1 MSILLNKDNNQGIY
15 KETTTW
21 ADGSP
26 MANQEDGFFY
36 LKLGTKYFEKAETCV
51 KLTTFGGDE
60 KGVLDSSQALQA
72 AINFCIAAKKDLI
85 IDGNFRIEHTV
96 IIDRLVDG
104 PDNRSWFKIIG
115 GELKVTTGISLF
127 SSTINQKKDVTDKDG
142 NFIYTQYLP
151 VSQMVEF
158 IGVNFT
164 STVDN
169 SFVFDGNK
177 FLRCSFVTCSFV
189 KIKMLE
195 TNIDYVQSLHFQ
207 SCSIRDWVGTWF
219 KAGKGCYD
227 IRFSQVTAENGE
239 NFIEAYEYYPHDKV
253 QLFIQSSVIEG
264 LKGFGINFKGSSLIH
279 IIGCYFEW
287 NLKGDIITD
296 NPALVA
302 ADEGVN
308 ILDNF
313 FGPVGNT
320 AIDNTGSG
328 YYHVALGELYSGT
341 IRGNSCTDS
350 NENLIFFKT
359 TKHDVEY
366 GLNTGD
372 SKINQPSKRAR
383 FFYGN
388 AILENGGSTNGSVLL
403 FNGDIAIGSIIWN
416 TNLNKNNDWVGA
428 ICTERGSYEE
438 AKWKKFGTFTIP
450 ITVSKNYLNGSENLN
465 DYTKTGV
472 FFVTT
477 QPDFTSAVNYPVNEM
492 GMLTVYNSEDPS
504 TGNVHQEY
512 ATIVSNKKYIRS
524 YNGYGG
530 SWGQWDLLNK
540 KAEQLT
546 SSSPMTPSDNYN
558 KQDLISTNTRLEDL
572 IQQLH
577 TSGLLKS

>member
-26 MANQEDGFFY
+26 IANQEDGFFY
-36 LKLGTKYFEKAETCV
+36 LKLGTKYFEKSETCV

-72 AINFCIAAKKDLI
+72 AINFCIAAKKDLV

-104 PDNRSWFKIIG
+104 PNNRSWFKIIG
-115 GELKVTTGISLF
+115 GELRVTTGIPLF
-127 SSTINQKKDVTDKDG
+127 SSTIDQKNDVKDKHG
-142 NFIYTQYLP
+142 NLIYTQYLP

-164 STVDN
+164 STMDN

-195 TNIDYVQSLHFQ
+195 ANVDYVQSLYFQ

-227 IRFSQVTAENGE
+227 IRFSQVTAEHGE
-239 NFIEAYEYYPHDKV
+239 SFIEAYEYFKYDKV

-264 LKGFGINFKGSSLIH
+264 LEGFGINFRGSSIVNVKD
-279 IIGCYFEW
+279 CYFES
-287 NLKGDIITD
+287 NKKGDIITD
-296 NPALVA
+296 NPALPVA
-302 ADEGVN
+302 DNGVN

-313 FGPVGNT
+313 FGPVGNN

-328 YYHVALGELYSGT
+328 YYHIVLGELYSGT

-350 NENLIFFKT
+350 NNLIFFKT
-359 TKHDVEY
+359 TKHDIEY
-366 GLNTGD
+366 GLNGGD
-372 SKINQPSKRAR
+372 SAINQPSKRAR
-383 FFYGN
+383 VFYGDTV
-388 AILENGGSTNGSVLL
+388 LENGNNGNVVL
-403 FNGDIAIGSIIWN
+403 FNEDIAIGSLIWN
-416 TNLNKNNDWVGA
+416 INLDKNNDWVGA
-428 ICTERGSYEE
+428 ICIERGSYEK
-438 AKWKKFGTFTIP
+438 AKWKKFGTFTTP
-450 ITVSKNYLNGSENLN
+450 ITVSKNYLNVSENLN

-512 ATIVSNKKYIRS
+512 ATIISNKKYIRS
-524 YNGYGG
+524 YDGYGG
-530 SWGQWDLLNK
+530 LWTQWDLLNK
-540 KAEQLT
+540 TVEHLT
-546 SSSPMTPSDNYN
+546 SPAPSAPSDNYS
-558 KQDLISTNTRLEDL
+558 KQDLISTNTRLEEL

-577 TSGLLKS
+577 TSGLLKN